1 MPNKGVNERFYSGF
15 GSFIPEIRPNIAQLG
30 IKENDL
36 KKERQSSL
44 EDLFK
49 AILTKIRDLTR
60 ANEEIESLLAS
71 KTFLESTRE
80 C

>member
-1 MPNKGVNERFYSGF
+1 MPNKGVSERFYSGF
-15 GSFIPEIRPNIAQLG
+15 GSFIQEIRPNIAQLG